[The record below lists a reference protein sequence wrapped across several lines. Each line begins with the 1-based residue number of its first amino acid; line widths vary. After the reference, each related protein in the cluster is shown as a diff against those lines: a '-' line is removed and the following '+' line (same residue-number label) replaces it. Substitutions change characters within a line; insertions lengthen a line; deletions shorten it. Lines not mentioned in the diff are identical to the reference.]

1 MTKLDTLS
9 ISFQSKEYLVAIIP
23 DIISDGNHE
32 LFIGPQSLNNA
43 LYNDA
48 IGYSDSAASDI
59 DEKIYAYIEDD
70 YFSLSFDDFLKK
82 VNYYLD

>member
-32 LFIGPQSLNNA
+32 LLIGPQSLNNA

-59 DEKIYAYIEDD
+59 DEKIYKCSKICLLGLHRA
-70 YFSLSFDDFLKK
+70 KMR
-82 VNYYLD
+82 